1 MIRYDM
7 IVPERVTLTAHR
19 DVGLHE
25 VVLREV
31 ADALLGDDDVRVEG
45 HDLRADVL
53 DVLFL
58 HSEQGVPVL
67 LFRHLD
73 VSLALQIHK

>member
-1 MIRYDM
+1 MIRYDN
-7 IVPERVTLTAHR
+7 ILSERVLLAAHR

-31 ADALLGDDDVRVEG
+31 ADALLGDNDVRVEG
-45 HDLRADVL
+45 DDLRADVL
-53 DVLFL
+53 DVLFF
-58 HSEQGVPVL
+58 HPEQGVPVL